1 MSLDTDDGLIG
12 YCEIHCETPRAL
24 FKGTHINRMLAL
36 AGRPKNFVQSVPDDG
51 WYSMHEDMALLCRLA
66 RERIANPPTS
76 QVIPFKPREKT

>member
-1 MSLDTDDGLIG
+1 MALDTDDGLIG
-12 YCEIHCETPRAL
+12 YCELHCETPRAL
-24 FKGTHINRMLAL
+24 FKGEHINRMLAL
-36 AGRPKNFVQSVPDDG
+36 AGHPKNFVRSVPSDG